1 MNSLGVKMA
10 SPGVLWEWH
19 RTLAGVTGSQGFS
32 NSHLPSSERFFPRGI
47 LLEKTIYFLH
57 LRGFLQCLGLYL
69 QNCSEISSLLPLP
82 PSVSDPS
89 LTISQ
94 LKYCIQSDWHP
105 SFCPWCPLK
114 PEQVSLLGTIWWL
127 SISLRVG
134 KKKKTLYW
142 SKSPNQSI
150 KFSLCLLISL
160 GSSLW
165 LAPTAFLLFPQQM
178 PVPRIPDHFLFK
190 PYSVVFIFTGHKG
203 SKTWRSWF

>member
-47 LLEKTIYFLH
+47 PWKNDLLSPSSGVSTMPWALPSKLFWNLITSSTSTFSLWSKSHYLPTEVLYTVWLTSFFLPLMSTEARAGLSAWNH
-57 LRGFLQCLGLYL
+57 LVTLYL
-69 QNCSEISSLLPLP
+69 
-82 PSVSDPS
+82 
-89 LTISQ
+89 T
-94 LKYCIQSDWHP
+94 QS
-105 SFCPWCPLK
+105 
-114 PEQVSLLGTIWWL
+114 
-127 SISLRVG
+127 G

>member
-1 MNSLGVKMA
+1 MMNSLGVKMA

-47 LLEKTIYFLH
+47 PWKNNLLSPSSGVSTMHWVLPSKLFWNLITSSHFH
-57 LRGFLQCLGLYL
+57 LQ
-69 QNCSEISSLLPLP
+69 SL
-82 PSVSDPS
+82 
-89 LTISQ
+89 I
-94 LKYCIQSDWHP
+94 
-105 SFCPWCPLK
+105 
-114 PEQVSLLGTIWWL
+114 QVSSPNWGIVYSLIDILPSALDVHWSQSRSLCLESSGDSL
-127 SISLRVG
+127 SHSEWG
-134 KKKKTLYW
+134 KKKTLHW

-150 KFSLCLLISL
+150 NFSLCLLISL
-160 GSSLW
+160 GSSLCP
-165 LAPTAFLLFPQQM
+165 APTAFSLFPQQM